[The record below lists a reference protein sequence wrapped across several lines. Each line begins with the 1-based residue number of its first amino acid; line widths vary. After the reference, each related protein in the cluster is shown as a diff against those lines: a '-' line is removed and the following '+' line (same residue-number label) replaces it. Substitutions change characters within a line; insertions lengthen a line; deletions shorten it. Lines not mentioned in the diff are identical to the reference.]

1 MRRDPDPVSEGNDE
15 APTRIGRYRLLQR
28 VGEGAFAE
36 VYFARDEETLA
47 PVALKVLRDDIDPS
61 IAEQVRV
68 RFLAEEKISKAIDHR
83 YVVQIR
89 ETSEADAR
97 PCFLAMDFIQGRS
110 FCEHLQR
117 LRDPEQVLLESARL
131 GHQVATAMAHSHE
144 RGIVHRDLKPDNVLI
159 VSGSARRLSEV
170 RILDF
175 GIAKAPVELFSVA
188 NAPTLTRYWT
198 ELGTVMG
205 SPPFMAP
212 EQDGQAQNATGKSDV
227 FALGAMLF
235 CSVFGVDAEAMSEQR
250 TRLSLPGDLERML
263 LTRPLPRDWE
273 SLLRRMLA
281 QNPSERP
288 RMGEVA
294 QDLQRLARGSAEF
307 ATAVDAWLKSGR
319 VPAARKMV
327 ELMSWAEST
336 SYLTEDEQLFL
347 RRAPVQRLRKFRRAI
362 AGGLVTGGVLIGAAT
377 LLISTSW
384 YQKRVETIRAAWHAE
399 RAIGKQRTDALEE
412 QQAADRHL
420 STRLTDQAT
429 SHEHRLA
436 ELQRQLETERAAR
449 RRQAGAPGEVESLK
463 GQVEVA
469 RADLRRCEDKR
480 ELIETRFKDQKRD
493 LERCEVD
500 AEQLF
505 LCRQESA
512 VKDRELI
519 ESAERLRL
527 CTKQMKESP
536 PAGSP
541 VEVGMR

>member
-1 MRRDPDPVSEGNDE
+1 MRRDRDPVNEGNDE

-28 VGEGAFAE
+28 VGEGAFAR

-110 FCEHLQR
+110 FCEYLQR
-117 LRDPEQVLLESARL
+117 LRDPDRVLVETARL

-159 VSGSARRLSEV
+159 VSGSGGRSSEV

-212 EQDGQAQNATGKSDV
+212 EQDGQAQNATGKADV

-250 TRLSLPGDLERML
+250 TRLSLPEDLERML
-263 LTRPLPRDWE
+263 LTHPLPREWE
-273 SLLRRMLA
+273 ALLRRMLA
-281 QNPSERP
+281 TEPAERP
-288 RMGEVA
+288 NMGEVA
-294 QDLQRLARGSAEF
+294 RELQRLARGSAEF
-307 ATAVDAWLKSGR
+307 AKAVDAWLSRGR
-319 VPAARKMV
+319 IPTARQMV
-327 ELMSWAEST
+327 DLMNWAENA
-336 SYLTEDEQLFL
+336 SYLTEDEELFL
-347 RRAPVQRLRKFRRAI
+347 RRAPEQRLRKFRRAI
-362 AGGLVTGGVLIGAAT
+362 AGGLVTGGLLIGIAT

-384 YQKRVETIRAAWHAE
+384 YQQKVETIRAAWYAE
-399 RAIGKQRTDALEE
+399 RAMGQQRTDALAQ
-412 QQAADRHL
+412 QQAADRHR
-420 STRLTDQAT
+420 STRLSDEAN
-429 SHEHRLA
+429 SHEQRLA
-436 ELQRQLETERAAR
+436 ELTKQLERERTARKSQAASLGKLEALEH
-449 RRQAGAPGEVESLK
+449 QADAAKKDFAECESGNQAL
-463 GQVEVA
+463 
-469 RADLRRCEDKR
+469 
-480 ELIETRFKDQKRD
+480 ETKVKEQKHD

-500 AEQLF
+500 TEQLF

-527 CTKQMKESP
+527 CAKQVKELSA
-536 PAGSP
+536 AGAP
-541 VEVGMR
+541 VEVGLR